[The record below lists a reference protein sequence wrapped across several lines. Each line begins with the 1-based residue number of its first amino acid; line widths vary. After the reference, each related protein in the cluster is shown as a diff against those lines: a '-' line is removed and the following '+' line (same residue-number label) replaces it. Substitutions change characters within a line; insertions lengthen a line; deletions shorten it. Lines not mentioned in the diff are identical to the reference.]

1 MKKYELPD
9 DFYKL
14 SNEQLNAEIRKLK
27 EVNRSRIRRLA
38 SRPTLSRYTQNF
50 IPKINL
56 AKATR
61 EEKEH
66 VAKQLIAQ
74 LNAPESSITGAKE
87 LERIEFAASSEAR
100 AGIVAGSNLSV
111 DRYWGIYKKL
121 KDADPSLYN
130 AFAANTSSEF
140 YHIFQAVVDKWLS
153 ENAEDLSELSDE
165 EIVASI
171 LPDLRTAYEDDA
183 E

>member
-74 LNAPESSITGAKE
+74 LNAPELLK
-87 LERIEFAASSEAR
+87 RINIHLFPE
-100 AGIVAGSNLSV
+100 VAT
-111 DRYWGIYKKL
+111 RKPKKI
-121 KDADPSLYN
+121 
-130 AFAANTSSEF
+130 AFF
-140 YHIFQAVVDKWLS
+140 PVFLS
-153 ENAEDLSELSDE
+153 EPLKNYRKWAF
-165 EIVASI
+165 
-171 LPDLRTAYEDDA
+171 PDLRCLRL
-183 E
+183 

>member
-66 VAKQLIAQ
+66 IAKQLIAQ

-100 AGIVAGSNLSV
+100 SGIVANSNLSV
-111 DRYWGIYKKL
+111 ERYWDIYQKL
-121 KDADPSLYN
+121 RDADASLFN
-130 AFAANTSSEF
+130 AFAASSNAEF
-140 YHIFQAVVDKWLS
+140 YHIYQAVIDNWLNS
-153 ENAEDLSELSDE
+153 NAEDLSTLSDDD
-165 EIVASI
+165 IVNSI
-171 LPDLRTAYEDDA
+171 LPELRAAYEDDA